1 MNTNPIKIRYVNYA
15 CYEIVLPNGNQINA
29 RQYIQEYVVPHIP
42 ESGTFKLK
50 NEVEGNDY

>member
-1 MNTNPIKIRYVNYA
+1 MKRK
-15 CYEIVLPNGNQINA
+15 IVLPNGNQINA

-50 NEVEGNDY
+50 N